1 MSATT
6 PAELLSANSWS
17 AHCNTS
23 HTGLY
28 YGAEGGTACLPCL
41 APAPAQG
48 ADCPPGRHVVTDWPQ
63 VQHLFRLYDRN
74 LDDYYAAY
82 CALGYACLPC
92 APGFYTSQPGSTA
105 CTPCAFGAFNSNVG
119 ATACTACASGQNT
132 TTVASSAASDCVC
145 NAGFE

>member
-1 MSATT
+1 MDSAGVPEPVVGGVYVDKYGYWWQYKGLSTFGAFYFVSLRTHMTEHIWISKERWKQDPMTGYT
-6 PAELLSANSWS
+6 PQELS
-17 AHCNTS
+17 
-23 HTGLY
+23 
-28 YGAEGGTACLPCL
+28 P
-41 APAPAQG
+41 
-48 ADCPPGRHVVTDWPQ
+48 R
-63 VQHLFRLYDRN
+63 DRPRR
-74 LDDYYAAY
+74 
-82 CALGYACLPC
+82 YACLPC